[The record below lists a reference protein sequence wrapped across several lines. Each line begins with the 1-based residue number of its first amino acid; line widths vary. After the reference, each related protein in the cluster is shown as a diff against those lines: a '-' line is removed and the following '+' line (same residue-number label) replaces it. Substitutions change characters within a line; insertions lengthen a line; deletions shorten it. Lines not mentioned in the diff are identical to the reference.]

1 MGYNAAADLLDR
13 HLPVRADKC
22 AYIDAEGAY
31 SYGDLHQRAAR
42 AGNALRGLGLSPG
55 DRVLLCMLDGID
67 LVAAFLGA
75 MQAGLIPVPLNT
87 LLQCDDYAYLL
98 ADSGA
103 RAAIVSP
110 ALLPTF
116 ALAITASRWNGVLLL
131 SEHGGEHAGAKQ
143 LRALMQAASATP
155 SVHLA
160 REDDPAFWLYSSGS
174 TGRPKGAVHLHQ
186 SLRVTA
192 DRYGSETLGVREDD
206 VVFSAAKLFFAY
218 GLGNA
223 LTFPLAVGAT
233 IVLLPGRATPEAV
246 CDILVRHRAT
256 LFFGVPTLY
265 AALIA
270 HMGLPKRGTH
280 NLRLCVSAGEALPA
294 EIGRGWNESVGVEI
308 VDGIGSTEMLHIFVS
323 NRPGAARYGVTGKP
337 VVGYE
342 VRLVDEADADVED
355 GALGE
360 MLVRGASAATHYWNN
375 EEKTRATF
383 QAGWVRTGD
392 KFYRDPNG
400 DYVHCGRNDDMLKIG
415 GIWVSPMEV
424 ESALIAHEAVLEAAV
439 IGVADGDGLIKTKA
453 FVVLKPGYD
462 GDDAL
467 ARTLQDF
474 VKARLPPYKYPRQVA
489 FVASLPKTA
498 TGKIRR
504 HVLRDQE
511 QQAS

>member
-13 HLPVRADKC
+13 HLPMRADKC
-22 AYIDAEGAY
+22 AYIDAEGAC

-42 AGNALRGLGLSPG
+42 AGNALRALGLSPG

-75 MQAGLIPVPLNT
+75 IQAGLIPVPLNT
-87 LLQCDDYAYLL
+87 LLQSDDYAYLL

-103 RAAIVSP
+103 RAAVVSP
-110 ALLPTF
+110 PLLAAF
-116 ALAITASRWNGVLLL
+116 APAITASRWNGVLLL
-131 SEHGGEHAGAKQ
+131 SERGGEHAGALQ
-143 LRALMQAASATP
+143 LRALMQAASAAP
-155 SVHLA
+155 AVHLA
-160 REDDPAFWLYSSGS
+160 EEDDPAFWLYSSGS
-174 TGRPKGAVHLHQ
+174 TGRPKGAVHLHR
-186 SLRVTA
+186 SLMVTA
-192 DRYGSETLGVREDD
+192 DRYGSETLGMREDD
-206 VVFSAAKLFFAY
+206 VIFSAAKLFFAY

-246 CDILVRHRAT
+246 CDILLRCRAT

-265 AALIA
+265 AALLA
-270 HMGLPKRGTH
+270 HAGLPNRGAH

-294 EIGRGWNESVGVEI
+294 EIGRDWNERVGVEI

-323 NRPGAARYGVTGKP
+323 NRPGGVRYGVTGKP
-337 VVGYE
+337 VAGYD
-342 VRLVDEADADVED
+342 VRLVDEANADVED

-375 EEKTRATF
+375 EEKTHATF

-415 GIWVSPMEV
+415 GIWVSPVEV
-424 ESALIAHEAVLEAAV
+424 ESTLIAHEAVLEAAV

-453 FVVLKPGYD
+453 FVVLKPGHN
-462 GDDAL
+462 GDDVL
-467 ARTLQDF
+467 ARALQDF

-489 FVASLPKTA
+489 FVAGLPKTA